1 MHSSSS
7 HARLPHTNE
16 KKCIIYCSE
25 ETKIKRKVF
34 IIIIKHRH
42 ARDILNFSKLLTSA
56 GRQNFLIQCNK
67 RSILSRKSQNKKKA
81 AKNDVGFF
89 ILRPIWK
96 EECECDMEL
105 RSQKKKDRKDDF
117 VLQPTSFGQA
127 TVYSRASLSIAFCF
141 HVYCSLHSPHPGHR
155 LRQRADGRGSGW
167 LGGLR
172 KSGWVSG
179 PGPPPTPQTLLPRPL
194 PTPQVDLLYMENTNG
209 KYVCARNRPR
219 KLFRYEKCFS
229 YSSTSL

>member
-16 KKCIIYCSE
+16 KKNALFIAAKK
-25 ETKIKRKVF
+25 KIKSKVF

-67 RSILSRKSQNKKKA
+67 RPILSRKSQNKKKQPKMMSDFLSCA
-81 AKNDVGFF
+81 LYEKKSANVM
-89 ILRPIWK
+89 WN
-96 EECECDMEL
+96 CEA
-105 RSQKKKDRKDDF
+105 KKKDRKDDF

-141 HVYCSLHSPHPGHR
+141 HVYCSLHSPHTGHR
-155 LRQRADGRGSGW
+155 LRQRAEGGFWVVGGSAEKWVGEW
-167 LGGLR
+167 MSEAPLLKMTDVGKCIGKHLASRRR
-172 KSGWVSG
+172 KI
-179 PGPPPTPQTLLPRPL
+179 
-194 PTPQVDLLYMENTNG
+194 
-209 KYVCARNRPR
+209 
-219 KLFRYEKCFS
+219 
-229 YSSTSL
+229 